1 MVALAGPPAHL
12 SEVRLPE
19 YLPDRTEPVDR
30 WYQAANSSNV
40 RTTRRIIE
48 DIAGGRP
55 RMVVDPFAGAGSAAV
70 VARLLSVPFFGI
82 ELNPILA
89 AVTLAKARAT
99 AACARQLPA
108 KPGRPLTGDLTLA
121 CLDLVRELRAQTGDP
136 LSVSAMV
143 SDLERA
149 ELPVVENA
157 VVHGDA
163 TDAACWDRNRIPRVN
178 GPALIYCSPPFGE
191 TSPRPRA
198 TTALDRKA
206 ERLLSDAQLSHC
218 AGPVGRF
225 ASYIELVVGMLRN
238 VETAFDD
245 GVQVIVEH
253 EPSDRPSPAERELV
267 VAEIQAKTSMRDV
280 RVEELGSFSRRG
292 VLSLIIGEIPP
303 RRRPR

>member
-1 MVALAGPPAHL
+1 VVALATPPAPL

-19 YLPDRTEPVDR
+19 YLPDRSEPVDR

-48 DIAGGRP
+48 DIVGGRP

-70 VARLLSVPFFGI
+70 VARQLSVPFFGI

-108 KPGRPLTGDLTLA
+108 KPGGPPTDDLTLG

-143 SDLERA
+143 RDLERA
-149 ELPVVENA
+149 ELPVVENV

-163 TDAACWDRNRIPRVN
+163 TEAACWERIPRVN

-198 TTALDRKA
+198 TTALDSKA
-206 ERLLSDAQLSHC
+206 ERLLSAAQLSHC
-218 AGPVGRF
+218 VGPVGRF

-238 VETAFDD
+238 VEAAFDD

-253 EPSDRPSPAERELV
+253 EPSDRPSPTERDLV
-267 VAEIQAKTSMRDV
+267 VAEITANTSLRDI
-280 RVEELGSFSRRG
+280 RVKELGSFSRRG